1 MQRVATPIAAGA
13 TLVLA
18 GLAVLGGRTAASA
31 ANPPT
36 LTKTT
41 MHFPVVVGPNDD
53 QHCTIV
59 GDLYVPSTATAAT
72 PAPSILT
79 TNGFGGS
86 KDDQAADAT
95 LLAERGYVVLSY
107 SGLGFGGSGCNIET
121 DQPAWDGKAASQL
134 ISFLGNRPEVLKDGP
149 DDPRIG
155 MFGGSYG
162 GGIQFATASVDPR
175 LDTIVPS
182 ITWNDLSYSLAPNNS
197 WSKLLSTTTIPPG
210 TPKEQ
215 WSELFFA
222 DGLAQPALHP
232 TTTPIPPSTCPGF
245 DPQICV
251 FNTES
256 IARGF
261 LTSDA
266 AAFFHNASV
275 ASFMTKIRIPTLLV
289 QGQNDTLFDMAEAV
303 ANMRGINAN
312 GATVHLVFQEGGH
325 SGPAAAGEYNTDD
338 PNKGFLTQLRLNWF
352 DHFLK
357 RSAVDI
363 GPPVLYFRDWV
374 HYDTSGSAAPAYGSA
389 SSWPVG
395 STRTLF
401 LSSDGTLV
409 SSAGQVKPGTDSF
422 ANPPG
427 GLPPNYSETSA
438 VGRAPPISSVPPTD
452 VPGTFTAFTSAP
464 LPADVVS
471 VGIPTADI
479 SISAATQSTADPST
493 ELVLFG
499 KVYDVAPDGSVVLP
513 YRLVSPLRVADLSK
527 PVHINLPGL
536 VHQYAA
542 GHRIRLVLS
551 ATDAAYAGSRVP
563 NIISVHLDNRAP
575 SRLTLPVV
583 GTAHAAGVPAA
594 IGTSPA
600 APSVGAGGAAT
611 TAPVAPPATAGG
623 ADAATPHPAVSP
635 SGHPVWAL
643 ASAAT
648 RPTAVGLLVAATLL
662 VPWMRRRRG

>member
-1 MQRVATPIAAGA
+1 MKRVIARFAAGA
-13 TLVLA
+13 TLVLG
-18 GLAVLGGRTAASA
+18 GLAVLGGGTAASA
-31 ANPPT
+31 ATPPT
-36 LTKTT
+36 VTKTT
-41 MHFPVVVGPNDD
+41 MHFPVVVGPNND
-53 QHCTIV
+53 QHCDVV

-86 KDDQAADAT
+86 KDDQAADAA
-95 LLAERGYVVLSY
+95 LLARRGYVVLSY

-149 DDPRIG
+149 GDPRIG

-162 GGIQFATASVDPR
+162 GGIQFATASIDPR

-182 ITWNDLSYSLAPNNS
+182 ITWNDLSYSLAPNNA
-197 WSKLLSTTTIPPG
+197 WSKLVSTTTIPPG

-222 DGLAQPALHP
+222 DGLAQPAQHP
-232 TTTPIPPSTCPGF
+232 SSTPVPPSTCPGF

-256 IARGF
+256 TARGF
-261 LTSDA
+261 LTPDA
-266 AAFFHNASV
+266 ASFFHNASV
-275 ASFMTKIRIPTLLV
+275 ASFMSTIRIPTLLI
-289 QGQNDTLFDMAEAV
+289 QGQHDSLFDMAEAV
-303 ANMRGINAN
+303 TNMRGISAN
-312 GATVHLVFQEGGH
+312 GATVHLVLEQGGH
-325 SGPAAAGEYNTDD
+325 SGPAASGEYNTDD
-338 PNKGFLTQLRLNWF
+338 PSKGFLTQLRLNWF

-357 RSAVDI
+357 RSAVPI

-374 HYDTSGSAAPAYGSA
+374 HYDSTGSAAPAYASA
-389 SSWPVG
+389 PSWPVG

-401 LSSDGTLV
+401 LSGDGSLV
-409 SSAGQVKPGTDSF
+409 SSARQVQPGTVNF

-438 VGRAPPISSVPPTD
+438 VENVSPISSIPPTD
-452 VPGTFTAFTSAP
+452 APGTFAAFTSAP

-471 VGIPTADI
+471 VGIPTADV
-479 SISAATQSTADPST
+479 SISAATHSNADPST

-499 KVYDVAPDGSVVLP
+499 KVYDVAPDGSVALP

-527 PVHINLPGL
+527 PVHINLPGI
-536 VHQYAA
+536 VHQYPV

-551 ATDAAYAGSRVP
+551 ATDAAYAGSRVADV
-563 NIISVHLDNRAP
+563 ISVHLDNRAP
-575 SRLTLPVV
+575 STLSLPLLPAVRAV
-583 GTAHAAGVPAA
+583 AAPAA
-594 IGTSPA
+594 VVAPSAVHGAAVAGA
-600 APSVGAGGAAT
+600 AP
-611 TAPVAPPATAGG
+611 TANVARATAGG
-623 ADAATPHPAVSP
+623 ADAITPRPAVSQT
-635 SGHPVWAL
+635 GHPGWAL
-643 ASAAT
+643 VSAAS
-648 RPTAVGLLVAATLL
+648 RPTALGLLLAATL
-662 VPWMRRRRG
+662 VIPWVRRRHA